1 MASSNCIMAG
11 ARHPFIINVI
21 GWQVSCLSPST
32 YFFSNPLCAAV
43 NGKNVPLPVGQYNGY
58 SKACQPPHGWVS
70 QEPENFSC
78 LKIFSKLDCRHV
90 TVLRGHDSLY
100 DVSPGFFWLNPYG
113 PATKPR
119 FSLHVVGAHPKYAG
133 DLMPVCMLGAIP

>member
-32 YFFSNPLCAAV
+32 YFFSNPD
-43 NGKNVPLPVGQYNGY
+43 G
-58 SKACQPPHGWVS
+58 
-70 QEPENFSC
+70 
-78 LKIFSKLDCRHV
+78 RHV

-113 PATKPR
+113 PAAKPR